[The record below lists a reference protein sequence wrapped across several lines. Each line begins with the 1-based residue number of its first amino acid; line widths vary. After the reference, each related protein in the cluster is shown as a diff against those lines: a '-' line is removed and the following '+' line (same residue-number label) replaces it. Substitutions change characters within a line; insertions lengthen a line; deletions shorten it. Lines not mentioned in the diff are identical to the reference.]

1 MSPTTADYVTMLG
14 NDVQAT
20 PPDQTPND
28 AAAYFNML
36 YSQGASVEQ
45 ANAATAALFPGAA
58 AAPAAAPA
66 AAAPAAGFDLRN
78 GWTDPATGAYY
89 PAPGSAPGPGAIP
102 VSAPPR
108 PPASPLPVGA
118 GGGTSGPAFG
128 PNVGLPGAAPT
139 LSLPNTG
146 EAYYAPLLGLIGQLL
161 GFSNSNRQNELTALT
176 NLGANPKS
184 AAELA
189 TYRGL
194 QGMSPFGD
202 NGGDIRGL
210 IASPTSAGGN
220 NGAQGV
226 QWPGQSAPINIPNTL
241 SGSMLNMLKGMPG
254 TSDVISSIAG
264 AAGNPDIM
272 ARSRAALM
280 PALFGSGSLG
290 FGTTAGFGAGS
301 GLM

>member
-20 PPDQTPND
+20 PATQTPND
-28 AAAYFNML
+28 AASYFNML
-36 YSQGASVEQ
+36 YSQGVPVEQ

-58 AAPAAAPA
+58 AAPAAT
-66 AAAPAAGFDLRN
+66 AAAPAPGTFDTR
-78 GWTDPATGAYY
+78 GGYTDEFGHYSPPPGGGGGAL
-89 PAPGSAPGPGAIP
+89 P

-161 GFSNSNRQNELTALT
+161 GFGNSNRQNELTALT